1 MSRISA
7 QVAVFREASG
17 HCCGRWWWLLLRVV
31 NGFLVAG
38 VEEQMPE
45 RLLPC
50 RVVQELLVREAWVLN
65 V

>member
-1 MSRISA
+1 MSRVSA

-17 HCCGRWWWLLLRVV
+17 HCCGCWWWLLLRAV

-38 VEEQMPE
+38 VGERIPK

-50 RVVQELLVREAWVLN
+50 RIVRELLVREAWVLN